1 MDITITDV
9 RRLPAGDPKRI
20 GKYDKAII
28 YRVDTGET
36 YLTVLP
42 EEDFTEEKLKAAVA
56 KEAEER
62 GKLINKKI
70 TI

>member
-1 MDITITDV
+1 MEVTITDV

-28 YRVDTGET
+28 YRMESGET

-42 EEDFTEEKLKAAVA
+42 EEDFTDDKLKAQIN
-56 KEAEER
+56 KDTEER
-62 GKLINKKI
+62 GKIVGKKI